1 MTQPSPDKPDTKP
14 EKGPKKPSA
23 AGLKGLAALQSLASA
38 SQVAHDLAFAVNTGT
53 AGHAADKA
61 VAKLDGPAA
70 EKLVGEAEAAEVDS
84 PQAAAEFLRAKWPEP
99 EKKRD

>member
-1 MTQPSPDKPDTKP
+1 MSQPTPDKPEKN

-23 AGLKGLAALQSLASA
+23 AGLKGLAALQGLTSA
-38 SQVAHDLAFAVNTGT
+38 SQAAHDLAFAVNTGL

-61 VAKLDGPAA
+61 FAKLDGAA
-70 EKLVGEAEAAEVDS
+70 VERLVSEAEAAEVDS
-84 PQAAAEFLRAKWPEP
+84 PQAAAEFLRSKWPEP